1 MRKGRVLFFLS
12 CVICMVVWTVGALA
26 AGEVKTER
34 IGNLEY
40 EVPEEWPVSTRS
52 DDDMVEKRYMA

>member
-40 EVPEEWPVSTRS
+40 EVPE
-52 DDDMVEKRYMA
+52 